1 MARTPERVA
10 LPRRALPPM
19 DCQPCR
25 QTARSRWSR
34 ATSSGG
40 GATAAAPPAAPGAGR
55 AGLLEDVMYAWMLAE
70 AYLEHPLLHSD
81 MR

>member
-1 MARTPERVA
+1 MEDT
-10 LPRRALPPM
+10 
-19 DCQPCR
+19 
-25 QTARSRWSR
+25 